1 MLTTVIRRI
10 LYFVIL
16 VGCGC
21 QVLADTSASKPTNRV
36 ALVIGNANYERRPLK
51 NPRNDADD
59 ISAALRRSNFDVIDV
74 RDATLA
80 QMRSAVREFGDRLLR
95 NDVGLVY
102 YSGHGL
108 EVKGKNYFL
117 PINADIQRSDEVV
130 DQSLDV
136 SLILEKMATARKA
149 VNILII
155 DACRVNSDGKSF
167 FDSKG
172 LAAMDAPKGTII
184 AFATSP
190 GQEASDGNGRNS
202 PYTKALV
209 KAMQKPDRPIEQ
221 LFKEVR
227 RVVQEETNN
236 KQTPWENTS
245 LSGEF
250 CFGQCVADP
259 TAVNDERA
267 LWDSVKDSKNI
278 PDLRAY
284 LNRFPNGLFAELA
297 SNRIRVLQAKNG
309 DQENAVRMEQERLQ
323 REAAEALAKREQEER
338 LAAETRKSE
347 EERLRAELVKRTE
360 QDRAKSDSA
369 LAMRE
374 RIVYFDFDSFAIR
387 EDAVP
392 ILEAHARR
400 LRADV
405 GLRVA
410 LEGHTDERG
419 GREYNVALGQKR
431 TDAVREALI
440 LLGVS
445 DSQMEAVS
453 FGKEKPAVPGTSEAA
468 MQENRRVE
476 INYR

>member
-1 MLTTVIRRI
+1 
-10 LYFVIL
+10 
-16 VGCGC
+16 
-21 QVLADTSASKPTNRV
+21 
-36 ALVIGNANYERRPLK
+36 
-51 NPRNDADD
+51 
-59 ISAALRRSNFDVIDV
+59 
-74 RDATLA
+74 
-80 QMRSAVREFGDRLLR
+80 MRSAVREFGDRLLR

-309 DQENAVRMEQERLQ
+309 DQENAARMEQERLQ

-347 EERLRAELVKRTE
+347 EERLRVELVKRAE
-360 QDRAKSDSA
+360 QDQAKSDSA
-369 LAMRE
+369 RAMRE

-392 ILEAHARR
+392 ILEAHSRR